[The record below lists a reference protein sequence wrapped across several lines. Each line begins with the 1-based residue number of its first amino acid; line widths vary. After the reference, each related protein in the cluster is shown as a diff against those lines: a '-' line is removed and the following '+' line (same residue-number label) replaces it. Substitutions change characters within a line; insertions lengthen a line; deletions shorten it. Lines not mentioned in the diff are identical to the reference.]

1 MVQPLLPN
9 QPLKSFYPW
18 LIVGIV
24 AMMQI
29 LVSTRVLSI
38 GVFIEPWETQFGWS
52 KNDISLG
59 YAISLLTAALASP
72 FSGYIGDRFGAKIS
86 GFVGIL
92 IFFVAMILMSFITEL
107 WHFWLIFGIFLGIA
121 QAIILVP
128 LVPAAMTWF
137 RRKLDVAMGIV
148 FLSWGIGPAFITPLL
163 VVSLNNFGWRV
174 TFFLLAIVST
184 LIMGSLLIL
193 FKNRP
198 SDINMDAYGTLPGD
212 LPIVGMRPPAILL
225 KEFNHHMRKTRAYWN
240 LSSIHFLG
248 CVGHSMI
255 IVWIIPFAM
264 DRGFTLMEASFIYT
278 LMSTVSIVTR
288 FLAPILCDRYGMR
301 GSLSTFFILQGFP
314 VLVLAYTQTSSM
326 FILMAII
333 FGIGW
338 GGESGGF
345 PIFNRKYFGQ
355 APMGSPHGVQLLGA
369 GVGMALGGWM
379 GGAIYDIFDSYSWA
393 LILSGVA
400 SLGGAFSI
408 MILENPSKLLI
419 PDWIQRE
426 KNYNELNVIKEL

>member
-1 MVQPLLPN
+1 MQN
-9 QPLKSFYPW
+9 QTLKSFYPW

-38 GVFIEPWETQFGWS
+38 GIFIEPWEIQFGWS

-86 GFVGIL
+86 GLVGIT
-92 IFFVAMILMSFITEL
+92 IFFISMLLMTFITEL

-121 QAIILVP
+121 QSLILVP
-128 LVPAAMTWF
+128 LIPAVMTWF
-137 RRKLDVAMGIV
+137 RRKLGVVMGIV
-148 FLSWGIGPAFITPLL
+148 FVSWGIGPAFLTPLL
-163 VVSLNNFGWRV
+163 AVSLENFGWRV

-184 LIMGSLLIL
+184 LIMGTLLIL

-212 LPIVGMRPPAILL
+212 LPIGARRPPAILL
-225 KEFNHHMRKTRAYWN
+225 KEFNHHMKKTRAYWN

-255 IVWIIPFAM
+255 IVWIIPLAM
-264 DRGFTLMEASFIYT
+264 DRGFTLLEASFIYT
-278 LMSTVSIVTR
+278 LMSTISIATR
-288 FLAPILCDRYGMR
+288 FLAPILCEKYSMR
-301 GSLSTFFILQGFP
+301 GSLAMFFILQGLP
-314 VLVLAYTQTSSM
+314 ILVVAYTQTSSM

-355 APMGSPHGVQLLGA
+355 APMGSPHGIQLLGA
-369 GVGMALGGWM
+369 GLGMALGGWM
-379 GGAIYDIFDSYSWA
+379 GGPIYDIFGSYTWA
-393 LILSGVA
+393 LVISAVA
-400 SLGGAFSI
+400 SIGGSVSI
-408 MILENPSKLLI
+408 MILENPSKMLI
-419 PDWIQRE
+419 PDWVQRE
-426 KNYNELNVIKEL
+426 KLHNESLVT